1 MKNVANCTLSP
12 DVKSLKVA
20 IQTLETRLQ
29 TFRSRQDWWN
39 EGYLRLGLATL
50 VLAVLLGGLSLF
62 CQRKASNIELSS
74 RPFAE
79 ELGRKNALLGEATDQ
94 AAQLEVSKAQMAASA
109 ASARSAKA
117 EQHSAEAN
125 AKAEGFRLEIAKA
138 NESAQR
144 AEARAAE
151 ANLELARFKAPRN
164 LSPEQQ
170 AEIAKRL
177 SVFGPYTVDIIII
190 GDSPEIANIT
200 NLIGSTLQQA
210 GWKPKFMGKALSGPN
225 VSGIIVGTHI
235 GSDTAVVNAA
245 NTFIRA
251 LISFGIQTSRAEPQ
265 FDDTLPMAI
274 RGDWDTQNVA
284 PIRMYV
290 SSKT

>member
-94 AAQLEVSKAQMAASA
+94 AAQLEPVMNFVFASPLESVNDVDSLALQETARPQTVPQTRFGGRIYSETGHFSRKFSSRTRSKFKTGS
-109 ASARSAKA
+109 RSI
-117 EQHSAEAN
+117 QSTN
-125 AKAEGFRLEIAKA
+125 GGIRRICPICEG
-138 NESAQR
+138 R
-144 AEARAAE
+144 A
-151 ANLELARFKAPRN
+151 
-164 LSPEQQ
+164 
-170 AEIAKRL
+170 
-177 SVFGPYTVDIIII
+177 
-190 GDSPEIANIT
+190 
-200 NLIGSTLQQA
+200 TL
-210 GWKPKFMGKALSGPN
+210 
-225 VSGIIVGTHI
+225 
-235 GSDTAVVNAA
+235 
-245 NTFIRA
+245 R
-251 LISFGIQTSRAEPQ
+251 
-265 FDDTLPMAI
+265 
-274 RGDWDTQNVA
+274 
-284 PIRMYV
+284 
-290 SSKT
+290 